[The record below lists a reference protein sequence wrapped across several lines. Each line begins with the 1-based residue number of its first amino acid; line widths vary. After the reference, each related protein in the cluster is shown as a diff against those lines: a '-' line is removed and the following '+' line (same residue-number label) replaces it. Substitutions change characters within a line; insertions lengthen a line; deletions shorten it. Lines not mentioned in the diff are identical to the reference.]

1 MALTPLLGKVPAH
14 VNAPERLNPID
25 LDETGRAAVRRLTRS
40 LQKPCPNNGIARIF
54 RSWNDATIAART
66 TDASFFPTMIR
77 STVFAPFD
85 IIEGDRTLGIV
96 LVADHA
102 RRDLPEEYG
111 DLGLPPPEFD
121 RHIAYDIGVE
131 AVTRELAAQL
141 NAPAV
146 IANFSRLLIDPNR
159 GEDDPTLIR
168 QLYDGTVIP
177 ANYPMAAEE
186 RERRL
191 ACYYRPYHDAVG
203 AMTASVAEASGKA
216 PFILSV
222 HSFTPVM
229 HGHVRPWHVGILWD
243 LDGRVARPLMEM
255 LAADESLVVGDN
267 EPYDGALRG
276 DTMFRH
282 AIVNGFAHAL
292 VEIRQDL
299 IADQQGARSWAL
311 RLAPVVEEINRRPD
325 IHEVRRFGS
334 RTGPV

>member
-1 MALTPLLGKVPAH
+1 MT
-14 VNAPERLNPID
+14 
-25 LDETGRAAVRRLTRS
+25 
-40 LQKPCPNNGIARIF
+40 
-54 RSWNDATIAART
+54 
-66 TDASFFPTMIR
+66 R

-85 IIEGDRTLGIV
+85 IIEGDRTQGIV

-111 DLGLPPPEFD
+111 DLGLPRPEFD

-131 AVTRELAAQL
+131 TVTRELAAQL

-177 ANYPMAAEE
+177 ANYPMSAEE

-191 ACYYRPYHDAVG
+191 DLYYRPYHDAVG

-216 PFILSV
+216 PFVLSV
-222 HSFTPVM
+222 HSFTPAM
-229 HGHVRPWHVGILWD
+229 HGIVRPWHVGILWD
-243 LDGRVARPLMEM
+243 LDDRVARPLMEM
-255 LAADESLVVGDN
+255 LAADKTLVVGDN

-299 IADQQGARSWAL
+299 IAHPEGALSWAR

-325 IHEVRRFGS
+325 IHVVKRFGS
-334 RTGPV
+334 RTGPI